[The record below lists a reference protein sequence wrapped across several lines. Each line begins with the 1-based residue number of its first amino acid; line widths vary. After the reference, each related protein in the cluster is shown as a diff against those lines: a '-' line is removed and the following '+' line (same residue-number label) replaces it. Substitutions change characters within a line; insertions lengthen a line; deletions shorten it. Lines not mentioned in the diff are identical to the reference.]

1 MPTDLIPPAVRSWL
15 YGVATAIG
23 PLLIA
28 YGVVDDQTWP
38 LILAA
43 VAAVLGTG
51 VAYQHRPT
59 KTGPDEAADTYL
71 DGV

>member
-15 YGVATAIG
+15 YGIATCVG

-51 VAYQHRPT
+51 TATVYRPT
-59 KTGPDEAADTYL
+59 RVDQ
-71 DGV
+71 